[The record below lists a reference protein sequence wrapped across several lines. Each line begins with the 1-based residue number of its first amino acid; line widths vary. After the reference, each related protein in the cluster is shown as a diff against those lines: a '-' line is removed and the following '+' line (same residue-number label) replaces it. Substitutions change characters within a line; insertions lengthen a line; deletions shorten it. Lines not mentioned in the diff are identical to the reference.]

1 MTGSI
6 FGVNNE
12 CRLQTLFLSVSLT
25 QVIYLLNT
33 SAPVSGDGQ
42 YSYSFPQLPPWPP
55 SRPLMTLSWRERRYC
70 SQSSTDLAC
79 ARSLSAISH
88 WSSLVSPLLKS
99 QFQTKFHLRRFW
111 SLSKYQNSS
120 AFNFFWQIHSEFPF
134 KPQLAQECPFPLTQ
148 LYLHFSSPL
157 CLTHFSLFAASF
169 SLSPLLSY
177 PVFSNNSLSPQII
190 KSLAPTSICHLKLPQ
205 LLGLRVLFLFST
217 FFLF

>member
-99 QFQTKFHLRRFW
+99 QFQSKFHLRRFW

-134 KPQLAQECPFPLTQ
+134 KPQLAQECPFPLPRSICTSV
-148 LYLHFSSPL
+148 HPCASHTFPFC
-157 CLTHFSLFAASF
+157 CLFFFKSIAFL
-169 SLSPLLSY
+169 PC
-177 PVFSNNSLSPQII
+177 FSNNSLSPQII
-190 KSLAPTSICHLKLPQ
+190 KSLAPSR
-205 LLGLRVLFLFST
+205 LLFVI
-217 FFLF
+217 

>member
-12 CRLQTLFLSVSLT
+12 CRLQTLFLSVSLA

-42 YSYSFPQLPPWPP
+42 YCYSFPQLPPWPQ
-55 SRPLMTLSWRERRYC
+55 SRPLMTLSWRERRCC
-70 SQSSTDLAC
+70 SQRSTDLAC
-79 ARSLSAISH
+79 AWSLSAIPH

-99 QFQTKFHLRRFW
+99 QFQSKFHLRRFL

-120 AFNFFWQIHSEFPF
+120 AFYLFWQIHSEFPL

-157 CLTHFSLFAASF
+157 CLIHFSFFFKSIAFL
-169 SLSPLLSY
+169 PC
-177 PVFSNNSLSPQII
+177 FSNINLSPQII
-190 KSLAPTSICHLKLPQ
+190 KSLAPTSICHLKLP
-205 LLGLRVLFLFST
+205 
-217 FFLF
+217 